1 LTSQVFYSS
10 VEIMPNFLN
19 QKGIAPVILVVILSV
34 VFVGAFGVVYQSR
47 KEIKIRSDKTS
58 EVTQLKDSST
68 PVSESKDNEP
78 KTEQNFK
85 LSSKP
90 FEQNNTSLPNFS
102 FFPPDGWSKES
113 GGNYIAPFKDKISE
127 GVAYLSYA
135 PSLNISAV
143 SKDLSGLDE
152 ALALVKTEVKKASIE
167 ITSSKK
173 VTLNGTEG
181 YFVEGL
187 IKYGE
192 LSRSALE
199 AEIDK
204 EIKNAQKKVI
214 VSEDQIKKDIDTIVK
229 NSDVKLIGYVFYQD
243 GYVITFAGRALDNFW
258 DSRGPQMKK
267 SLDTF
272 KFE

>member
-1 LTSQVFYSS
+1 